1 MVGMIYA
8 TSPEGV
14 IGANGT
20 IPWRHPGDYRRFK
33 RVTLGSTVI
42 MGRKTFESMG
52 KALEGRRN
60 IVVTRSALAAAGVE
74 SAPTIEEAL
83 ELAKRDLPGSG
94 GSKPAGR
101 DVWFIGGAR
110 IYEEGMK
117 YADVIDVTYVP
128 DHVAASDVV
137 RAPVI
142 DEQAFEAGPLVEHE
156 DEPGL
161 TRRVY
166 VRKK

>member
-1 MVGMIYA
+1 MRGMIYA
-8 TSPEGV
+8 VNPEGV

-20 IPWRHPGDYRRFK
+20 IPWRHPGDFRRFK

-52 KALEGRRN
+52 KPLEGRRN
-60 IVVTRSALAAAGVE
+60 IVVTRSALEVPGVE
-74 SAPTIEEAL
+74 SVPTIEKAL
-83 ELAKRDLPGSG
+83 ELA
-94 GSKPAGR
+94 GR
-101 DVWFIGGAR
+101 TGDVWFVGGAR
-110 IYEEGMK
+110 IYEEGMN

-128 DHVAASDVV
+128 DRVTASDVV

-142 DEQAFEAGPLVEHE
+142 DERVFEAGPLVEHE
-156 DEPGL
+156 DEAGL

-166 VRKK
+166 VRRPLIA